1 MQTLILSTWLTRK
14 PHPWSFIIGA
24 VMTLIVAFFSLV
36 YLRDLFHI
44 GSLMPASR
52 ELVFGQH
59 ETWRLWSTLFAHADE
74 KHLLSNSFLFFILGS
89 FMTGYF
95 GFWNFPLMAIFFGG
109 LGNWYV
115 LQSMPMETKL
125 IGMSGVVFWLGGAWL
140 MLYFLIER
148 RKSLYQRAIRALG
161 VGLLLFFPAEA
172 FDPSISYQSHL
183 VGFSLGVFWGIFY
196 FALNRKRFRSFET
209 YRIVLDEPPPGTA
222 FAIDETLG

>member
-1 MQTLILSTWLTRK
+1 MQTLIMSTWLTRK

-24 VMTLIVAFFSLV
+24 VMTLIMAFMSLV
-36 YLRDLFHI
+36 YLRDFFHVGI
-44 GSLMPASR
+44 LMPASR
-52 ELVFGQH
+52 DLVFNQH
-59 ETWRLWSTLFAHADE
+59 EAWRLWSTLFAHADE

-95 GFWNFPLMAIFFGG
+95 GLWNFPLMAILFGG
-109 LGNWYV
+109 LTNWYV

-140 MLYFLIER
+140 ILYFFIER

-183 VGFSLGVFWGIFY
+183 IGFTLGVLWGIIY
-196 FALNRKRFRSFET
+196 FALNRKRFRSAET
-209 YRIVLDEPPPGTA
+209 YRIVLDDPPLIEPQQ
-222 FAIDETLG
+222 ISS